1 MHQILEIEI
10 YRKLSGD
17 IITLFV
23 VFFPQKELEKITI
36 YEITLKLFLFNYWI
50 YNDSPSLFSFVTPDF
65 LI

>member
-23 VFFPQKELEKITI
+23 VFFPQKELDKIWD
-36 YEITLKLFLFNYWI
+36 ELFLLTHALKKFNKILYI
-50 YNDSPSLFSFVTPDF
+50 STMEN
-65 LI
+65 

>member
-23 VFFPQKELEKITI
+23 VFFPQKELDKITI
-36 YEITLKLFLFNYWI
+36 YEITLKLFLFNY
-50 YNDSPSLFSFVTPDF
+50 
-65 LI
+65 